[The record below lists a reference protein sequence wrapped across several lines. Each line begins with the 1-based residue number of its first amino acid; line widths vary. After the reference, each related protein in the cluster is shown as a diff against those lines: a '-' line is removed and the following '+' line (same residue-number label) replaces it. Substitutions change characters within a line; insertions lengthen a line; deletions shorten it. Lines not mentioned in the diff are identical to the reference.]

1 MHRWKAHLE
10 AAPRPNLG
18 HSSLIFSHRPSPWHW
33 HRSPLVR
40 TATVTHI
47 AAEPCRAICW
57 RRARF
62 APSPPVHALA
72 LRDSR
77 CTVDHFAKTGSG
89 RKTGTYSKY
98 SKSSIQLSSP
108 SFALKRAQSPVMRAA
123 RRRGSTRE
131 AGAVPATRPP
141 GAMFGHRQ
149 PRVILPVTRARAP
162 LGGQSRDSPRHRW

>member
-18 HSSLIFSHRPSPWHW
+18 HSTLIFSHRPLGTGTAAHW
-33 HRSPLVR
+33 YVQLR

-57 RRARF
+57 RRVRF

-89 RKTGTYSKY
+89 RKIGTYSKY
-98 SKSSIQLSSP
+98 SKSSSP
-108 SFALKRAQSPVMRAA
+108 SFALKRAQPPVMRAA

-131 AGAVPATRPP
+131 AGAAAATRPP